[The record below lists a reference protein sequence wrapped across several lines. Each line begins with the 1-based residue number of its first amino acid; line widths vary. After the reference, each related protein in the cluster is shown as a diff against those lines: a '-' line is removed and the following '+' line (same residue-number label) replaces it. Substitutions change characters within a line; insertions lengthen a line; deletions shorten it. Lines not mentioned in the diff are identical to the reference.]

1 MMLHNHLQGII
12 TLPLT
17 QSTHKG
23 CKKNCHQLT
32 LQSHLTS
39 LNLHI
44 FIWRIP
50 KNWSKASSKDFEFK
64 KVLSVWSSVQKV
76 CNITGNAS
84 LCDISDFGFMYGYIM
99 IKITNMF

>member
-1 MMLHNHLQGII
+1 MMLHNHFQGII

-17 QSTHKG
+17 QSTQRMQ
-23 CKKNCHQLT
+23 KNCYQLT

-50 KNWSKASSKDFEFK
+50 EN
-64 KVLSVWSSVQKV
+64 
-76 CNITGNAS
+76 
-84 LCDISDFGFMYGYIM
+84 
-99 IKITNMF
+99 